1 MLKDVPGQL
10 YESGVLTNFNLN
22 FGQLCVKMVRT
33 ALTERML
40 KPLHHDQYS
49 CSFVKTEIPHPSS

>member
-1 MLKDVPGQL
+1 MLKDVPRQL
-10 YESGVLTNFNLN
+10 FESGVLKKFNLN
-22 FGQLCVKMVRT
+22 FGQLCVQMVRT

-49 CSFVKTEIPHPSS
+49 CSFANTEIPHPSS